1 MEFPMSD
8 SASDVISTPAMGQF
22 LRFQTRPF
30 PLPDGTAVVLDWVG
44 HPGAAAVV
52 AVDEDGRICLLR
64 QYRPIMGAWMWEIP
78 AGKLD
83 ADEAPEIA
91 ARREL
96 AEETGLTAGTW
107 RDLGPIWP
115 SPGFCDEVIHLFS
128 ARDLVCGTAHPEND
142 EHLEVHW
149 LDSASWTAMIRS
161 GEILDSKNVAD
172 LLRAGL
178 AGVSLQRQAQL

>member
-1 MEFPMSD
+1 MSD
-8 SASDVISTPAMGQF
+8 RMTDQRSVPAVGQF
-22 LRFQTRPF
+22 LRFQTRSF
-30 PLPDGTAVVLDWVG
+30 PLPDGTSVRMDWVG

-52 AVDEDGRICLLR
+52 AVDGNGRICLLR
-64 QYRPIMGAWMWEIP
+64 QYRPVMGAWMWEIP
-78 AGKLD
+78 AGKRD
-83 ADEAPEIA
+83 AGETPEVT

-96 AEETGLTAGTW
+96 AEETGLAAREW

-128 ARDLVCGTAHPEND
+128 ARELTFGAAHPESD

-149 LDSASWTAMIRS
+149 IDPAALTDMLRS
-161 GEILDSKNVAD
+161 GEILDGKTLAA

-178 AGVSLQRQAQL
+178 AGVLPMPGAQL